1 MKPYIICHMLSSVDG
16 KIDGNALDAV
26 IREGEYEA
34 TGAKLE
40 GDAWICGR
48 TTMQQHFA
56 EDEPF
61 VSASN
66 TPAGPQPI
74 FVARRADSYA
84 ICVDTR
90 GKLRWAKG
98 SLGDDHLICV
108 LSEQAPADYLDLLR
122 EKGISYVVCGESS
135 VDLAQAV
142 ALLGEHFGIRTLL
155 LEGGGHINGAFLE
168 AGLVDEVSLLMVP
181 GIDGRR
187 EVPAVFDGVNSSRT
201 RAVALK
207 ASVRRAACQ
216 GCPLDPLP
224 SGEILNGKTRR
235 KIGRRKE

>member
-26 IREGEYEA
+26 IAEGEYEA

-66 TPAGPQPI
+66 TPAGPQPV

-84 ICVDTR
+84 ISVDTL
-90 GKLRWAKG
+90 GKLRWSG
-98 SLGDDHLICV
+98 GDLDGDHLVCV
-108 LSEQAPADYLDLLR
+108 VSERVPADYLSMLR
-122 EKGISYVVCGESS
+122 ENGISYVVVGESS
-135 VDLAQAV
+135 VDLADAV
-142 ALLGEHFGIRTLL
+142 DQLGEHFGIRVLL
-155 LEGGGHINGAFLE
+155 LEGGGQINGAFLQ
-168 AGLVDEVSLLMVP
+168 ANLVDEVSLLVVP

-187 EVPAVFDGVNSSRT
+187 DIPTVFDGVNPARNT
-201 RAVALK
+201 AVPLK
-207 ASVRRAACQ
+207 LKSVEQRGNDTLWIRYTVVR
-216 GCPLDPLP
+216 
-224 SGEILNGKTRR
+224 S
-235 KIGRRKE
+235 